1 MKHGETI
8 NTTYGAGVIQHYR
21 ELDGMYVVDMPFGAL
36 YANREALQT
45 PEHCIPLT
53 AIKKPKNDTTMELN
67 VAYESLEKMRQLN
80 LEVTCQEQGILFK
93 GDSLS
98 TTCTKCLLDTQPS
111 DANNVSAIFQNGRFP
126 RIRRLVD
133 QQQRQQAVKSGTPCL
148 ICSAPACRSHAS
160 KTFGGEGITV
170 CLECERLFSMD
181 YVIDCLAAPDKETR
195 RTQIGQMIDLF
206 DRVILLLKYSAQ
218 FIATVATS
226 LEETTERQNKVGV
239 GSSSAGMVS
248 GVLGV
253 AAAATIF
260 TPAGPPLLVASLLFG
275 GSATVVQTGTEVRNY
290 YSEPKKLADRIIA
303 LHGMVHAILAVTG
316 TLRDALTRD
325 HIRTDMYDG
334 PSSFTAHA
342 SRSLA
347 AERQAQA
354 ETRAM
359 AGMTAG
365 RAGAAGVELG
375 SLATAT
381 EAATVGR
388 SARFF
393 SKTGTGIMRTA
404 RFARFAGGALSAAT
418 LLLEARALTTTMQ
431 HMANGNPCEKA
442 DTLRAIQDEL
452 LDLPCSTALEREC
465 EQYLEAMEKR
475 QRRMTEQEA
484 VELLVETY
492 KAPTPMESGDE
503 SLTLSD
509 GEKDPAIACEESAS
523 TSVSVPLPKRISLY
537 KEPGH
542 QSPTP
547 GESDETSSYPMNRT
561 SSLSGSLLNRIEYFK
576 QRCAGPA
583 GRNKDIDNTA
593 DLDTESS
600 TLF

>member
-98 TTCTKCLLDTQPS
+98 TTCTNPAMQVTSPQYSKTV
-111 DANNVSAIFQNGRFP
+111 AFQEFVGWSINSN
-126 RIRRLVD
+126 
-133 QQQRQQAVKSGTPCL
+133 AVKSGTPCL

-195 RTQIGQMIDLF
+195 RTQIGQMIDLY

-475 QRRMTEQEA
+475 QHRMTEQEA

-561 SSLSGSLLNRIEYFK
+561 SSLSGSLLERIEYFK